1 MFYLLGVFT
10 TNGPSVQK
18 DMHNFIESPIC
29 MGKERVRNPVH
40 PTQKPLKVLNH
51 LIKLATKPGD
61 LVFDPFMGVG
71 STGVAALRLGRRFIG
86 IEIDPLYF
94 KAATKRIEEIAP
106 TLFPDD
112 EMEDTQQISTEEDEE
127 LTAEEA
133 ENLISWEW
141 A

>member
-1 MFYLLGVFT
+1 
-10 TNGPSVQK
+10 
-18 DMHNFIESPIC
+18 

-71 STGVAALRLGRRFIG
+71 STGVSALRLGRRFIG

-94 KAATKRIEEIAP
+94 KAATKRIEAIAP

-112 EMEDTQQISTEEDEE
+112 EMEDTQQSGTEEDEE